1 MKIIENNLD
10 IRKKLIYNNVLYNNI
25 GELSMKK
32 TVIFL
37 LTSIIFLSILTPLTC
52 FAEYNDS
59 LDIRADIACMICTDN
74 DEAVF
79 NKNYNKKTAPA
90 SLTKI
95 MTAIVALENCED
107 LTSPVTISQYA
118 IDSLVGTDS
127 SVAGLVPGEKVTM
140 YDLLNCLM
148 VKSANEAAIAIAEYV
163 GGSVPAFLEMMNKKA
178 KELGCTNTNYVNV
191 HGLDQEGQY
200 TTAHDLYL
208 ICKEAMANPVFEKI
222 VGQTSYTMPKTN
234 MNEERILP
242 GTNLMLNANYT
253 DCYLSYVT
261 GIKTGTTDDAGR
273 CIIASASKNGYNYIA
288 IIMGADIKDAV
299 IGENAENIAFIE
311 CKKMVEWTF
320 SNIKYKVVA
329 EENEIIT
336 VVDVKYSWST
346 DSLELVPSGDVAA
359 LVPTGLDSSSVY
371 IQPNTD
377 TPDTIKAPVKK
388 GEKVGTA
395 TVYYAGK
402 EIATVELVASKNVS
416 RSIILALGGAVSSAW
431 NSVIGK
437 IIFILIALLL
447 VAYAAFTVYVNRKNG
462 KRKKR

>member
-1 MKIIENNLD
+1 M
-10 IRKKLIYNNVLYNNI
+10 

-37 LTSIIFLSILTPLTC
+37 LTSIIFLSILTPMTC

-59 LDIRADIACMICTDN
+59 LDIRADIACMICMDN

-79 NKNYNKKTAPA
+79 NKNYNKRTAPA

-95 MTAIVALENCED
+95 MTALVALEKCED
-107 LTSPVTISQYA
+107 LTAPVTISQYA

-127 SVAGLVPGEKVTM
+127 STAGLVPGEKVTM

-178 KELGCTNTNYVNV
+178 KEIGCTGTNYVNV

-200 TTAHDLYL
+200 TTARDLYL
-208 ICKEAMANPVFEKI
+208 ICKEAMKNPVFEKI
-222 VGQTSYTMPKTN
+222 VGQTSYTMPATN

-242 GTNLMLNANYT
+242 ATNLMINSNYA
-253 DCYLSYVT
+253 DCYLPYVT

-273 CIIASASKNGYNYIA
+273 CIITKASKNGYNYIA
-288 IIMGADIKDAV
+288 IIMGADTKDAYN
-299 IGENAENIAFIE
+299 GEIAENIAFIE
-311 CKKMVEWTF
+311 CRKMIDWTF
-320 SNIKYKVVA
+320 SNIRYKVVA
-329 EENEIIT
+329 EENEIVT
-336 VVDVKYSWST
+336 VVDVKYSWAA
-346 DSLELVPSGDVAA
+346 DSLELVPSKDVAA
-359 LVPTGLDSSSVY
+359 LVPSSLDSSSVL

-377 TPDTIKAPVKK
+377 TPEVIKAPVKK

-402 EIATVELVASKNVS
+402 EIATVELVASKTLS
-416 RSIILALGGAVSSAW
+416 RSLILTIGGAVEAAW
-431 NSVIGK
+431 NSVAGK
-437 IIFILIALLL
+437 IIFVLL
-447 VAYAAFTVYVNRKNG
+447 VLLGAGYAGFVIYTKKNS
-462 KRKKR
+462 KRR

>member
-1 MKIIENNLD
+1 
-10 IRKKLIYNNVLYNNI
+10 
-25 GELSMKK
+25 MKK

-37 LTSIIFLSILTPLTC
+37 LTSIIFLSILTPMTC

-59 LDIRADIACMICTDN
+59 LDIRADIACMICMDN

-79 NKNYNKKTAPA
+79 NKNYNKRTAPA

-95 MTAIVALENCED
+95 MTALVALDKCED
-107 LTSPVTISQYA
+107 LTVPVTISQYA
-118 IDSLVGTDS
+118 LDSLIGTDS
-127 SVAGLVPGEKVTM
+127 STAGLLPGEKVTM

-163 GGSVPAFLEMMNKKA
+163 GGSVPAFLELMNKKA
-178 KELGCTNTNYVNV
+178 KEIGCTGTNYVNV

-208 ICKEAMANPVFEKI
+208 ICKEAMKYPVFEKI
-222 VGQTSYTMPKTN
+222 VGQTSYTMPATN
-234 MNEERILP
+234 MNEERVLP
-242 GTNLMLNANYT
+242 ATNLMINSNYA
-253 DCYLSYVT
+253 DCYLPYVT

-273 CIIASASKNGYNYIA
+273 CIITKASKNGYNYIA
-288 IIMGADIKDAV
+288 IIMGADIKDAYNDE
-299 IGENAENIAFIE
+299 IAENIAFIE
-311 CKKMVEWTF
+311 CKKMISWTF
-320 SNIKYKVVA
+320 SNIRYKVVA

-346 DSLELVPSGDVAA
+346 DKLELVPSKDVAA
-359 LVPTGLDSSSVY
+359 LVPASLDSSSVLV
-371 IQPNTD
+371 QPNTD
-377 TPDTIKAPVKK
+377 TPEVIKAPVKK

-402 EIATVELVASKNVS
+402 EIATVELVASKTVS
-416 RSIILALGGAVSSAW
+416 RSLILTLGGAIEFAW

-437 IIFILIALLL
+437 IIFILL
-447 VAYAAFTVYVNRKNG
+447 VLAGAGYAGFVIYTNKKNG
-462 KRKKR
+462 KRRR

>member
-1 MKIIENNLD
+1 M
-10 IRKKLIYNNVLYNNI
+10 

-37 LTSIIFLSILTPLTC
+37 LTSIIFLSILTPMTC

-74 DEAVF
+74 DEAIF
-79 NKNYNKKTAPA
+79 NKNFNKKTAPA

-95 MTAIVALENCED
+95 MTALVALEKCED
-107 LTSPVTISQYA
+107 LTVPVTISQYA

-127 SVAGLVPGEKVTM
+127 STAGLVPGEKVTM

-163 GGSVPAFLEMMNKKA
+163 GGSVPAFLDMMNAKA

-191 HGLDQEGQY
+191 HGLDQKGHY

-208 ICKEAMANPVFEKI
+208 ICKEAMKNPVFEKI

-242 GTNLMLNANYT
+242 ATNLMINSNYT
-253 DCYLSYVT
+253 DCYLPYVT

-273 CIIASASKNGYNYIA
+273 CIITKASKNGYNYIA

-299 IGENAENIAFIE
+299 NGEVAENIAFIE
-311 CKKMVEWTF
+311 CKKMIDWTF

-336 VVDVKYSWST
+336 VVDVKYSWSA
-346 DSLELVPSGDVAA
+346 DSVELIPSKDIAALVPSG
-359 LVPTGLDSSSVY
+359 LDSSGIY

-377 TPDTIKAPVKK
+377 TPTVIKAPVKK

-402 EIATVELVASKNVS
+402 EIATVDLVASKNVS
-416 RSIILALGGAVSSAW
+416 RSLILALGGAIEAAW

-437 IIFILIALLL
+437 IIFILIVLL
-447 VAYAAFTVYVNRKNG
+447 VAGYAGFTVYTNKKNG
-462 KRKKR
+462 KHKRR